1 MQQTGKLSINE
12 EYLKD
17 RIAQMEQIV
26 LKAQGAIEIMQA
38 QIMDLRTSQ
47 GSANGKEQT
56 EEKKAGPQPGR
67 TEGEYANGSSCRTGD
82 CD

>member
-1 MQQTGKLSINE
+1 MQETGTHLINE

-17 RIAQMEQIV
+17 RIAQMEQII

-47 GSANGKEQT
+47 GSANGKEQ
-56 EEKKAGPQPGR
+56 EEKKTGGPQPGR
-67 TEGEYANGSSCRTGD
+67 TEGEYANGSSCRAGS
-82 CD
+82 CE